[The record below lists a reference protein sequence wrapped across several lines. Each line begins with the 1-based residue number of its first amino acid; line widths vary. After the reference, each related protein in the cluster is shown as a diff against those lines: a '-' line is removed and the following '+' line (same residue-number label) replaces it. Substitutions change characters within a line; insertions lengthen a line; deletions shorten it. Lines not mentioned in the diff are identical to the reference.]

1 MTNIGI
7 RVHKILSKQ
16 YTFII
21 VRLMCPLL
29 QLTVTYITLA
39 TGTVRPMMP
48 RTLVLVINQLSHVK
62 VVLLHVLGHA
72 DLHIFV
78 LWSKLVI

>member
-1 MTNIGI
+1 
-7 RVHKILSKQ
+7 
-16 YTFII
+16 
-21 VRLMCPLL
+21 MCPLL
-29 QLTVTYITLA
+29 QLTVTLSEQSYITLA